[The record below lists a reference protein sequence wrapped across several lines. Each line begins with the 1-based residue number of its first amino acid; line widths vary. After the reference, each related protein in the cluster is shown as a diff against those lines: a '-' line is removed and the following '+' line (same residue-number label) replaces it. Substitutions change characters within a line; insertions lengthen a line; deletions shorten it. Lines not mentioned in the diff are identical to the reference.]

1 MFSGRKHGVLGW
13 PPVKLKEN
21 GSNLRTGRRRAA
33 KKESVAMRRMK
44 ERALGEILGP
54 QRKLRSL
61 GFQGKWMGA
70 KPSYLHIKG
79 ESQFTGS
86 HRCWV
91 YAQVTA

>member
-1 MFSGRKHGVLGW
+1 MLGW

-21 GSNLRTGRRRAA
+21 GSGLRTGRRRAA

-44 ERALGEILGP
+44 ERGLGETLGP

-70 KPSYLHIKG
+70 KPNYLHIKG
-79 ESQFTGS
+79 ESQSTGS
-86 HRCWV
+86 RRCWV